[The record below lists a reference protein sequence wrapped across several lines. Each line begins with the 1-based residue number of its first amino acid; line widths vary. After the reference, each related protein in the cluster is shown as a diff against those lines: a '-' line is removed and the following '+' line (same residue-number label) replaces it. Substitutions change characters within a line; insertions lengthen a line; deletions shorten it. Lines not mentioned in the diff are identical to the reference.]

1 MKKCQQLPGAQQASR
16 PCHGAFQHSQ
26 DPLSYSQL
34 TTHRGMCTHTHTF
47 SKRVP
52 RAHAPTWAATHCLAE
67 QFLTGSGIGM
77 TLSYVAQLDNLFY
90 FMVRMTTV
98 HSGRDKMFS
107 HFCRTTNLSQ
117 VKCLASQRSSGDFLH
132 Y

>member
-1 MKKCQQLPGAQQASR
+1 MSAITWSTTGQQTLPWCIPAQPGSLVLQPVNHPQR
-16 PCHGAFQHSQ
+16 YVH
-26 DPLSYSQL
+26 
-34 TTHRGMCTHTHTF
+34 THTHTF

-117 VKCLASQRSSGDFLH
+117 VKCLASQRGSGDFLH